1 MPMQTVGMSNASP
14 TGWPGAAIVFLP
26 IAPFVNLY
34 RYSGFLRRL
43 SLFPRLFGILSF
55 GIMAY
60 LTLSVL
66 LIWYLPRYSA
76 FVLIMAAP
84 LALYLFYWRA
94 RPTFGSSRG
103 LPPDSLQ
110 LAPSGPWIDDLYY
123 QKEADKYGS
132 IFKMNNYIQPTI
144 CLTGI
149 QLGNQFLKDH
159 EESTATPPLPFNRY
173 ILGGFMR
180 YMEPAVH
187 MEYRSKMKGMFSDS
201 AFFEKKAASL
211 ERIIRTI
218 LITMAED
225 SKALPPVPHLHHM
238 VFSMFVELFLGL
250 TPQDPEFEHLQKLYT
265 QIDYRHALFSTR
277 RTTENAV
284 CEIEQL
290 FLTYGL
296 SRETF
301 FRSFLGEAGHSGSP
315 HSQDKTVLR
324 NFIFLLQTSWIDVSD
339 LFVRIFKLLSD
350 NPQWMNTLRKDLYS
364 HDEGTIQSAHQ
375 LAHRIVLETLRLE
388 QSEYLM
394 RKALHDIQFEG
405 FVIPKGWL
413 VRICIRESHRDK
425 EIFAD
430 PNAFNPDRFCTSPYG
445 SKQYS
450 PFGTQQHSCVGKGL
464 TLWIAQRF
472 VLELARGFRWE
483 VVQDGPREL
492 GYFHWRPNSKL
503 RVYMT
508 RYSNV

>member
-1 MPMQTVGMSNASP
+1 MKMLIET
-14 TGWPGAAIVFLP
+14 AIVFIP

-55 GIMAY
+55 GIIAY

-66 LIWYLPRYSA
+66 LTWYLPRYSA
-76 FVLIMAAP
+76 FVMIMAAP
-84 LALYLFYWRA
+84 LVLYLFYWRA

-103 LPPDSLQ
+103 LPPGSLQ
-110 LAPSGPWIDDLYY
+110 LAPSGPWIDYLYY
-123 QKEADKYGS
+123 QKAADKYGP
-132 IFKMNNYIQPTI
+132 IFKMNNFVQPMI

-149 QLGNQFLKDH
+149 QLGNKFLKDH
-159 EESTATPPLPFNRY
+159 EESTTTPPMPFNSY
-173 ILGGFMR
+173 IPGGFMR
-180 YMEPAVH
+180 YMAPAVH
-187 MEYRSKMKGMFSDS
+187 MEYRSKMKGLFADS
-201 AFFEKKAASL
+201 AFLEKRAASV
-211 ERIIRTI
+211 ERIIRTRC
-218 LITMAED
+218 ITMAED
-225 SKALPPVPHLHHM
+225 SKALHPVPHLQQM
-238 VFSMFVELFLGL
+238 AFSIFVELFLGL
-250 TPQDPEFEHLQKLYT
+250 TAQDPEFEHLQNLYK
-265 QIDYRHALFSTR
+265 QIDYRHALFSSR
-277 RTTENAV
+277 RTTENAL

-296 SRETF
+296 ARDTF
-301 FRSFLGEAGHSGSP
+301 FRSFLGDAGHNCST
-315 HSQDKTVLR
+315 HSQDKTLLR
-324 NFIFLLQTSWIDVSD
+324 NFIYLLQTSWIDVSD
-339 LFVRIFKLLSD
+339 LFVWIFKLLSD
-350 NPQWMNTLRKDLYS
+350 NPQWMNTLRKDLQS
-364 HDEGTIQSAHQ
+364 QDEGTIQSAHK
-375 LAHRIVLETLRLE
+375 LANGIVLETLRLE

-413 VRICIRESHRDK
+413 VRIGIRESHRDK

-450 PFGTQQHSCVGKGL
+450 PFGIQQKSCVGKGL

-472 VLELARGFRWE
+472 VLELARGFKWE

-492 GYFHWRPNSKL
+492 GYFHWRPSSKL
-503 RVYMT
+503 RVHMT
-508 RYSNV
+508 RYSQV

>member
-1 MPMQTVGMSNASP
+1 MLGMK
-14 TGWPGAAIVFLP
+14 TLIEAAIVVLP

-34 RYSGFLRRL
+34 RYPGVLRRF
-43 SLFPRLFGILSF
+43 SLLPLQFGILSF

-66 LIWYLPRYSA
+66 LIWYVPQYSA
-76 FVLIMAAP
+76 FVMIVAAP
-84 LALYLFYWRA
+84 LVLYLFYWRA

-103 LPPDSLQ
+103 LPPGSLR

-123 QKEADKYGS
+123 RKAADKYGP
-132 IFKMNNYIQPTI
+132 IFKMTNFVQPMI

-149 QLGNQFLKDH
+149 QLGNKFLKDH
-159 EESTATPPLPFNRY
+159 EASTATPPMPYNSY
-173 ILGGFMR
+173 IPGGFMR

-187 MEYRSKMKGMFSDS
+187 LEYRSKMKGIFSD
-201 AFFEKKAASL
+201 AAVLEKKAVSV

-218 LITMAED
+218 LITMADD
-225 SKALPPVPHLHHM
+225 SKALHPVPYLHHM
-238 VFSMFVELFLGL
+238 VFSIFVELFLGL

-265 QIDYRHALFSTR
+265 QIDYRHALFSSR
-277 RTTENAV
+277 RTMENAV

-301 FRSFLGEAGHSGSP
+301 FRSFLGEAAHSGST
-315 HSQDKTVLR
+315 HSQDKTALR
-324 NFIFLLQTSWIDVSD
+324 NFIFLLRTSSIDVSD
-339 LFVRIFKLLSD
+339 LLVWIFKLLSD
-350 NPQWMNTLRKDLYS
+350 NPQWMNTLRKDLHS
-364 HDEGTIQSAHQ
+364 HDEGTIQSAHE
-375 LAHRIVLETLRLE
+375 LANRIVLETLRLE
-388 QSEYLM
+388 QSDYLT
-394 RKALHDIQFEG
+394 RRALRDIPFEG

-413 VRICIRESHRDK
+413 LRICIRESHRDK

-464 TLWIAQRF
+464 TFWIAQRF

-483 VVQDGPREL
+483 VVQDGPKEF
-492 GYFHWRPNSKL
+492 GYFHWRPSSKL

-508 RYSNV
+508 RYSHV